1 MEEYKKKKLYQI
13 VDTNLKEYDRK
24 MVTTMQCHAK
34 V

>member
-24 MVTTMQCHAK
+24 MVTTMQYHAK
-34 V
+34 L